1 MNRIKVDLVPCNPI
15 RALHY
20 FALVLSDT
28 SYSSWELREYTN
40 FGKKFSL
47 ASKARGVVEYDR
59 AINNEVMSYMMEKI
73 ENVSM

>member
-1 MNRIKVDLVPCNPI
+1 MNRIKVDLVPSNHI

-28 SYSSWELREYTN
+28 VYSAWELRDYTTL
-40 FGKKFSL
+40 GKKFSL
-47 ASKARGVVEYDR
+47 ASKARGVVEYAR

-73 ENVSM
+73 ENV

>member
-1 MNRIKVDLVPCNPI
+1 MSRIKVDLVPSNPI

-20 FALVLSDT
+20 FALTLSDT
-28 SYSSWELREYTN
+28 VYSAWELRAYTT

-59 AINNEVMSYMMEKI
+59 AINNEVMNYMLEKI
-73 ENVSM
+73 ENV